1 MRQRTLLTQVLAVN
15 TVLVALTAFVAA
27 VVARERLNE
36 AVSTQGML
44 LLGLAVLAVVLLN
57 SLLLRRRL
65 EPMGKLVSTMS
76 AVDLTSPGTRAEV
89 SRGASSE
96 VQRLTGDFNR
106 MMGRLEH
113 ERRESGRAVLRAQEQ
128 ERTRIAQDL
137 HDEVNQALTG
147 ILLRLEATMSDAPP
161 HLVGELADTKALATQ
176 AMEELLHLARELR
189 PTALDDHGLVPA
201 LASQIA
207 AFGERTGIRSRFL
220 GADRRPAPALRRG
233 AARHLPRH
241 PGEPLQ
247 RRPARRRL
255 ARRRRAQHRRAH
267 RAARARRRQGLREPQ
282 RPPRPQP
289 PRRLRHARAGAAG
302 RRQPL
307 DLLHARR
314 GHHHRTHHG
323 SHMRILIADDHGI
336 VRGGLK
342 LLIDRQP
349 DMEVVAEAED
359 GVDAFEQALQSRPD
373 LCVMDVSMPRMTG
386 LQAARQIRAHLPETQ
401 VLALSMHDDERYVFD
416 ALKAGAS
423 GYVLKREVDQALLNA
438 IRAVHRGEA
447 FLTNAVQRSLV
458 RDWMAD
464 DAAGPEEPLSPREQE
479 VLKLIAE
486 AHTNKQIAEILHL
499 AEKTVESHRA
509 NLLRKLGMR
518 DRVELVRYAIRRG
531 LTEA

>member
-76 AVDLTSPGTRAEV
+76 AVDLTTPGTRAEV

-207 AFGERTGIRSRFL
+207 AFGERTGIRSRFIPPS
-220 GADRRPAPALRRG
+220 GD
-233 AARHLPRH
+233 LPRFSDEEQLVIYRVTQESLSNVVQH
-241 PGEPLQ
+241 AGATRVDVELNTVGRTVLRVRDDGKGFEARNGRGRNNRLGVSGMRERALLVGGNLAIFSTPGEGTTIELTM
-247 RRPARRRL
+247 
-255 ARRRRAQHRRAH
+255 
-267 RAARARRRQGLREPQ
+267 
-282 RPPRPQP
+282 
-289 PRRLRHARAGAAG
+289 GA
-302 RRQPL
+302 
-307 DLLHARR
+307 
-314 GHHHRTHHG
+314 T
-323 SHMRILIADDHGI
+323 
-336 VRGGLK
+336 
-342 LLIDRQP
+342 
-349 DMEVVAEAED
+349 
-359 GVDAFEQALQSRPD
+359 
-373 LCVMDVSMPRMTG
+373 
-386 LQAARQIRAHLPETQ
+386 
-401 VLALSMHDDERYVFD
+401 
-416 ALKAGAS
+416 
-423 GYVLKREVDQALLNA
+423 
-438 IRAVHRGEA
+438 
-447 FLTNAVQRSLV
+447 
-458 RDWMAD
+458 
-464 DAAGPEEPLSPREQE
+464 
-479 VLKLIAE
+479 
-486 AHTNKQIAEILHL
+486 
-499 AEKTVESHRA
+499 
-509 NLLRKLGMR
+509 
-518 DRVELVRYAIRRG
+518 
-531 LTEA
+531 